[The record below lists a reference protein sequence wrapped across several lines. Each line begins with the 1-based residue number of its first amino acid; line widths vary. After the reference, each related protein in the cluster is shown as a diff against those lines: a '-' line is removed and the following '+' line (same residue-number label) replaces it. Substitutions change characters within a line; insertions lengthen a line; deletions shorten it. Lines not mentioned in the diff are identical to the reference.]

1 MEKLNITQGE
11 WSTTLRKDIEEV
23 NGLPIIEVSTSF
35 EKIDKDRHSE
45 WIAKVR
51 GNGKTET
58 EDNAKLIADAG
69 TTYNTTPILPSEL
82 LKQRNEL
89 LEALQEIINTA
100 NPTNVSSNKTFMG
113 MDLGDLYVGGCGIPS
128 NKSIHMAINAIKN
141 ATNA

>member
-11 WSTTLRKDIEEV
+11 WLIGENSNSVEIETNLTDRGRMQLFYCVNVPANQRKD
-23 NGLPIIEVSTSF
+23 
-35 EKIDKDRHSE
+35 
-45 WIAKVR
+45 
-51 GNGKTET
+51 
-58 EDNAKLIADAG
+58 NAVLIADAG

-89 LEALQEIINTA
+89 LEALQDIIKTA

-113 MDLGDLYVGGCGIPS
+113 MDLGELYVGRCGIPS